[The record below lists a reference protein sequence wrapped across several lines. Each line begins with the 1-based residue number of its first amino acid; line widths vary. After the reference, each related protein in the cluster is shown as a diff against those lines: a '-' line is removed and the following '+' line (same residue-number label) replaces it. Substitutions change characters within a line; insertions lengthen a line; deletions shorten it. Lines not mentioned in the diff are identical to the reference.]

1 MKVSLHGPLAKG
13 NLSGGHSEPHP
24 NIMGPPG
31 IIGLL
36 ISGKNVEYWYSSAN
50 LDAK

>member
-1 MKVSLHGPLAKG
+1 MRHRPVGST

-31 IIGLL
+31 IPGLFILGSKQSIGVIAL
-36 ISGKNVEYWYSSAN
+36 N
-50 LDAK
+50 